1 MAEQTTCN
9 TSGYSAAGD
18 LSKPDKTIVLFGK
31 TGVGKSTIAR
41 HIFKQDNDRF
51 RNVGAVSS
59 MTRKAEECYDDVH
72 LWIDNSNV
80 HVRVRV
86 IILDTSSLHGQ
97 KCDIFQFMSHYDVK
111 EISTI
116 IFVLKH
122 GRVTKDDCRP
132 FDKIIDD
139 FKTLRCDDDG
149 SDILKVCGHLLITC
163 CEGQDEKGRENIV
176 KMYESDPMT
185 QKLCQSVKEIK
196 CVGFPD
202 HNSLQPI
209 MIDLYEEGI
218 KNDEQA
224 LHDIVKTSLN
234 LLVYAPVDPAA
245 PQNPLPQADIHGR
258 STAHHDKPKWY
269 TRTYR
274 TMVNQISG
282 KSRQN

>member
-97 KCDIFQFMSHYDVK
+97 KYDIFQFISHYDVK
-111 EISTI
+111 EVSTI

-132 FDKIIDD
+132 FDQIIDS
-139 FKTLRCDDDG
+139 FG

-163 CEGQDEKGRENIV
+163 CEGQDEKARENIV

-202 HNSLQPI
+202 RDSLQPI

-218 KNDEQA
+218 KNDEHA
-224 LHDIVKTSLN
+224 LHEIVKTSVN
-234 LLVYAPVDPAA
+234 LRVYITVS
-245 PQNPLPQADIHGR
+245 R
-258 STAHHDKPKWY
+258 TAHDDANDDDECCIW
-269 TRTYR
+269 TAC
-274 TMVNQISG
+274 ILF
-282 KSRQN
+282 

>member
-1 MAEQTTCN
+1 MKMAEQTDMSNASETLP
-9 TSGYSAAGD
+9 SAGVHFEAE
-18 LSKPDKTIVLFGK
+18 KIHWQKTIVLFGK

-51 RNVGAVSS
+51 PNVGAVSS
-59 MTRKAEECYDDVH
+59 MTRKADCYNAVH
-72 LWIDNSNV
+72 EWSDNSMHAV
-80 HVRVRV
+80 QVRV

-97 KCDIFQFMSHYDVK
+97 KYDIFQFISHYDVK
-111 EISTI
+111 EVSTI

-132 FDKIIDD
+132 FDQIIDS
-139 FKTLRCDDDG
+139 FG

-163 CEGQDEKGRENIV
+163 CEGQDEKARENIV

-202 HNSLQPI
+202 RDSLQPI

-218 KNDEQA
+218 KNDEHA
-224 LHDIVKTSLN
+224 LHEIVKTSVN
-234 LLVYAPVDPAA
+234 LRVYITVS
-245 PQNPLPQADIHGR
+245 R
-258 STAHHDKPKWY
+258 TAHDDANDDDECCIW
-269 TRTYR
+269 TAC
-274 TMVNQISG
+274 ILF
-282 KSRQN
+282 